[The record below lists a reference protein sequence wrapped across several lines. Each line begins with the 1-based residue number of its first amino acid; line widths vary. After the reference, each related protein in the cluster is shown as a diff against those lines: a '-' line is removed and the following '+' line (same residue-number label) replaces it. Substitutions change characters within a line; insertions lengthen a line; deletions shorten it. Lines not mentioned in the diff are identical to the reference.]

1 MNLDFFSGRNKK
13 FFSSRNGLGQVR
25 DLANEYREHVPCWVL
40 NQPIR
45 DRENSLPSNIKV
57 EQCFH
62 FVINLHSI
70 SQRQIY
76 V

>member
-13 FFSSRNGLGQVR
+13 FFSSRNGFGQVR
-25 DLANEYREHVPCWVL
+25 DLANEYREHFPCWVL

-57 EQCFH
+57 M
-62 FVINLHSI
+62 N
-70 SQRQIY
+70 
-76 V
+76 